1 MSKSSNDIS
10 AVQNIL
16 QWGAIQCSFSSVF
29 HICNANGGAITKKS
43 QAAEDIFTRAVIWP
57 LCAMEI
63 LGGVVAYKNGASNLV
78 SPPSHVAVLDWSHP
92 RVGAVRLVALAQSG
106 IRSMS
111 GAALNDE
118 QFRDGKPTL
127 EYARTLPKTFAT
139 MTNKQVLHFAE
150 LSVPEACRE
159 CVVRDI
165 MSVDQ
170 VEYDEAMKV
179 FEEIC
184 TKNREGMVIAALPF
198 YAGFGSAVIGCY
210 ASIPL
215 VFDRTLVEWFN
226 ERICHGGYAT
236 GTGFETFLRAE
247 VGWSPCLARYPSAS
261 FRKSPAFRI

>member
-1 MSKSSNDIS
+1 M
-10 AVQNIL
+10 
-16 QWGAIQCSFSSVF
+16 
-29 HICNANGGAITKKS
+29 
-43 QAAEDIFTRAVIWP
+43 
-57 LCAMEI
+57 
-63 LGGVVAYKNGASNLV
+63 
-78 SPPSHVAVLDWSHP
+78 AVLDWSHP

-170 VEYDEAMKV
+170 VEYDEVRFDARLLGVNK
-179 FEEIC
+179 
-184 TKNREGMVIAALPF
+184 RPF
-198 YAGFGSAVIGCY
+198 GCF
-210 ASIPL
+210 SL
-215 VFDRTLVEWFN
+215 HTHNVVEM
-226 ERICHGGYAT
+226 
-236 GTGFETFLRAE
+236 
-247 VGWSPCLARYPSAS
+247 PS
-261 FRKSPAFRI
+261 K